1 MDVETFYDGSTA
13 MIRFPD
19 GGVMRLA
26 DAQRQIS
33 PDLEFDDISGL
44 PLASTPTPY
53 DPSQSVSA
61 SAPNRFGD
69 VGSTYGNES
78 LQAAGDMLSNKV
90 NLYDALPSS
99 MQGGVMEPVNR
110 TIMNAATL
118 GAGGLM
124 GLLGLFE
131 KGVGYGS
138 EIVAGGTEAEKR
150 LARDVLGGSE
160 VAGIGPEA
168 RALAALSS
176 PASQQVSRAALDRL
190 NQPGPVPTMYSNPLG
205 GVKPKT
211 SAAELRRQ
219 ANIQRF
225 GYDPSAV
232 PEAPAPQGISEGF
245 QAYLNQVNPDARR
258 IPPENRPNLMMGDMY
273 GMLPEGAKLVKSSDD
288 VSYYRGPEGDYFATA
303 YNPDVGEMDVVG
315 YSMGGGRETDL
326 QVVNEMQGKG
336 IGGELQYLFRKE
348 NPNAPTGGLTEAGEK
363 SLQKTYKRLSDE
375 GVLSMIPAPT
385 PSRPLNPAEQMA
397 KGILDMRAAGR
408 AGEVTNEMRAAADP
422 QYMYFNTPLPM
433 DEASRMA
440 RGVEMGKVEPAFRGT
455 MSDEAIARLGQ
466 FVSRNPDVTQSF
478 AGHIG
483 FADEIGLPP
492 ELAQAEGGNIMPL
505 LVDPSQNTSN
515 LAGYE
520 MNLPGNALRS
530 RFALFDPE
538 FKHLRNLSAGVGGM
552 GLLGMSYPQE
562 GQY

>member
-205 GVKPKT
+205 GRVVYRGDTGSNQRITGGISEGNLFVSPHEDVAKLYGDKISEFTLPDTARVLVEGTPEFAKVTGRRRGPLLRTMRQGENLVQASTDAVNAAKSAGYDAVEFNSMRDLGISIINPDILTSKATQPGLLSIPEQTAKPKT

-273 GMLPEGAKLVKSSDD
+273 GMLPA
-288 VSYYRGPEGDYFATA
+288 VSYTHL
-303 YNPDVGEMDVVG
+303 
-315 YSMGGGRETDL
+315 TL
-326 QVVNEMQGKG
+326 
-336 IGGELQYLFRKE
+336 
-348 NPNAPTGGLTEAGEK
+348 PT
-363 SLQKTYKRLSDE
+363 KRI
-375 GVLSMIPAPT
+375 V
-385 PSRPLNPAEQMA
+385 
-397 KGILDMRAAGR
+397 
-408 AGEVTNEMRAAADP
+408 
-422 QYMYFNTPLPM
+422 
-433 DEASRMA
+433 
-440 RGVEMGKVEPAFRGT
+440 
-455 MSDEAIARLGQ
+455 
-466 FVSRNPDVTQSF
+466 
-478 AGHIG
+478 
-483 FADEIGLPP
+483 
-492 ELAQAEGGNIMPL
+492 
-505 LVDPSQNTSN
+505 
-515 LAGYE
+515 
-520 MNLPGNALRS
+520 
-530 RFALFDPE
+530 
-538 FKHLRNLSAGVGGM
+538 
-552 GLLGMSYPQE
+552 
-562 GQY
+562 